1 MLNQRLSAAQGV
13 AKELFPAEETLEN
26 ALLHTSRM
34 MIAAIEGRR
43 LAKLPITMGQ
53 AALERT
59 AAAASH
65 LVAAR
70 AALGEAHVAFRQTSD
85 EIGLRALSYGDL
97 NECPPASGAAEE
109 RPSLSV
115 VPGSKVA

>member
-34 MIAAIEGRR
+34 MIAVIEGRR
-43 LAKLPITMGQ
+43 SANLPITTAQ
-53 AALERT
+53 AGLERT
-59 AAAASH
+59 AAAATH

-70 AALGEAHVAFRQTSD
+70 AALGEAHVAFREASD
-85 EIGLRALSYGDL
+85 EIGLRAVSFGDVH
-97 NECPPASGAAEE
+97 ECPPPSGNLEE
-109 RPSLSV
+109 RTPLTV
-115 VPGSKVA
+115 VS

>member
-34 MIAAIEGRR
+34 MIAVIEGRR
-43 LAKLPITMGQ
+43 LAKLPITTAQ
-53 AALERT
+53 AGLERT

-70 AALGEAHVAFRQTSD
+70 AALGEAHVAFREASD
-85 EIGLRALSYGDL
+85 EIGLRAVSFGDI
-97 NECPPASGAAEE
+97 NDCPPATGELNERAPLKVVGGSTAA
-109 RPSLSV
+109 
-115 VPGSKVA
+115 